1 MEKNKRDIFDK
12 LFASKRLGKLAPVLA
27 THREGVLYIFFGGLT
42 TVVNLV
48 CSVIFWYALG
58 WNEFYLDLF
67 GSRVA
72 VGTFFGNL
80 LSIVISIIFAYVT
93 NRIWVFRSK
102 TKGIKSIVGEFGK
115 FFGTRVVTLLIELG
129 GVQLTTIV
137 FPEDNVALFIGKLI
151 VQIIVILLNFV
162 FSKLFVFRTK
172 NDKNR
177 A

>member
-1 MEKNKRDIFDK
+1 M
-12 LFASKRLGKLAPVLA
+12 
-27 THREGVLYIFFGGLT
+27 
-42 TVVNLV
+42 
-48 CSVIFWYALG
+48 
-58 WNEFYLDLF
+58 
-67 GSRVA
+67 A

-80 LSIVISIIFAYVT
+80 LSSVIARISAYVT

-102 TKGIKSIVGEFGK
+102 TKGIKSIAGEFGK
-115 FFGTRVVTLLIELG
+115 FFGARVVTLLIELG